1 MATAPVALHARPRWM
16 SRASTAAAGLAGRL
30 LSPHRA
36 ALSNLVSIPLTT
48 FGLAAIDVGVFYA
61 STIAGWIVTGISL
74 IVLEHL
80 IADE

>member
-1 MATAPVALHARPRWM
+1 MATAPVALRTRPRWV
-16 SRASTAAAGLAGRL
+16 SRVSTAAAGLTGRL
-30 LSPHRA
+30 ISPHRA

-48 FGLAAIDVGVFYA
+48 FGLACIDTGVFYA
-61 STIAGWIVTGISL
+61 NGVAGWIVTGLSL